1 MFSCFQGYFRFIK
14 EVPMAVTLRKSTE
27 LFTVAKWLTRRDCR
41 TLSSLPEKAKLA
53 SLEVTEKAET
63 SRRRPKK
70 VNPLLENRHA
80 YPEFLPDPNPKWRNS
95 LREKLE
101 RADMLKRRNQIDIP
115 EFYVGSILAVTIA
128 DPHSQGKTNRF
139 VGICIERKGC
149 GLRAEFT
156 LRNVVDHQGVEVRY
170 DLYDPTI
177 HKIQVLRVEKRL
189 DDKLFYLRDALPE
202 YSTFSFDMDPEILP
216 EGTPVP
222 INPVKVELKP
232 KPWLE
237 RWERQ
242 ELQGISNIEQYLTKK
257 DKVRRELRKT
267 PWEKYDLMKQYR
279 KTIPIEE
286 QTDIWSEV
294 NSQLQQLQLA
304 RKKSTRKRTFSAPK
318 TQLG

>member
-1 MFSCFQGYFRFIK
+1 
-14 EVPMAVTLRKSTE
+14 MALAIRKSSTDI
-27 LFTVAKWLTRRDCR
+27 LSVTKWLFRRDCR
-41 TLSSLPEKAKLA
+41 VLSTVPEKVENSADEDEKV
-53 SLEVTEKAET
+53 EVRKPAV
-63 SRRRPKK
+63 RRTRL
-70 VNPLLENRHA
+70 VNPLLEYRKV
-80 YPEFLPDPNPKWRNS
+80 YPEFLPDPNPLWRNS

-101 RADMLKRRNQIDIP
+101 RIDMLSRRKQVDLP
-115 EFYVGSILAVTIA
+115 EFYVGSILAVTTS
-128 DPHSQGKTNRF
+128 DPHAQSKTNRF
-139 VGICIERKGC
+139 VGICIERKGS

-177 HKIQVLRVEKRL
+177 QVVQVLRLEKRL

-202 YSTFSFDMDPEILP
+202 YSTFPFDMDPEILP

-222 INPVKVELKP
+222 VNPVKVILKP

-242 ELQGISNIEQYLTKK
+242 ELQGVANIEQYLTNK

-279 KTIPIEE
+279 KTIPVED
-286 QTDIWSEV
+286 QTDIWGEV
-294 NSQLQQLQLA
+294 YNQLQQMQQS
-304 RKKSTRKRTFSAPK
+304 RKKTSRKRIFAAPK